1 MKRLLSKLSPVVPLC
16 LLAGCAISDDED
28 IKVAMQAVPRIEK
41 DLGGVYSDA
50 PVQRY
55 VSDIGL
61 RTVRA
66 ASRNDLSWQFRVL
79 DSQEVNAF
87 ALPGGKI
94 YITRGLLTKLE
105 NEAQLAAILGHE
117 VAHVIRD
124 HPVQQLERV
133 QALQDGAIM
142 AAMVAG
148 SSAKDELKP
157 FIAGLR
163 KYSRDQEREADL
175 TGLNFLARQG
185 YDPHAMVRTM
195 ELLKDA
201 SAAQP
206 QPEFLATHPSPD
218 NRQEYLQAEIERRY
232 GQSMYGKTNAEQF
245 QRTVFERQ

>member
-16 LLAGCAISDDED
+16 LLAGCAISEDED

-50 PVQRY
+50 AVQRY

-61 RTVRA
+61 RTARA

-87 ALPGGKI
+87 ALPGGKV

-124 HPVQQLERV
+124 HP
-133 QALQDGAIM
+133 
-142 AAMVAG
+142 
-148 SSAKDELKP
+148 
-157 FIAGLR
+157 
-163 KYSRDQEREADL
+163 
-175 TGLNFLARQG
+175 
-185 YDPHAMVRTM
+185 
-195 ELLKDA
+195 
-201 SAAQP
+201 
-206 QPEFLATHPSPD
+206 
-218 NRQEYLQAEIERRY
+218 
-232 GQSMYGKTNAEQF
+232 
-245 QRTVFERQ
+245 